1 MIDVTLGQ
9 SVMHGRR
16 VGLATPAREIVM
28 VEQVGVMAAVGP
40 VFGLSRVA
48 AARAGLLL
56 AAGGE
61 FAFVAFGE
69 AQSLGILPAA
79 MVRELFL
86 VVALSMALTPFLADL
101 GQRLGKMFEKS
112 DMKVGNPSLA
122 GDASK
127 VSCAM
132 WMR

>member
-1 MIDVTLGQ
+1 ML
-9 SVMHGRR
+9 
-16 VGLATPAREIVM
+16 LL
-28 VEQVGVMAAVGP
+28 QVGVMAAVGP

-101 GQRLGKMFEKS
+101 GQRLGKMFEKN
-112 DMKVGNPSLA
+112 DMKVGTLSVMASVRCPAEGVRVKMDKISCRSLNSNA
-122 GDASK
+122 TSRD
-127 VSCAM
+127 
-132 WMR
+132 

>member
-1 MIDVTLGQ
+1 MIVL
-9 SVMHGRR
+9 
-16 VGLATPAREIVM
+16 
-28 VEQVGVMAAVGP
+28 QVGVMAAVGP

-101 GQRLGKMFEKS
+101 GQRLGKLFEKN
-112 DMKVGNPSLA
+112 DMKVRIPSVT
-122 GDASK
+122 
-127 VSCAM
+127 VSYTYLLECVRHEDFLNCFAADP
-132 WMR
+132 WL